1 LYADTKN
8 FKEIAVKMMQL
19 FKDENLRKE
28 LIKKGKIQA
37 EKFNWDITSDL
48 IWKNIQEIIL

>member
-1 LYADTKN
+1 
-8 FKEIAVKMMQL
+8 MMQL

-48 IWKNIQEIIL
+48 LWENVEKNSFIKILQIDL